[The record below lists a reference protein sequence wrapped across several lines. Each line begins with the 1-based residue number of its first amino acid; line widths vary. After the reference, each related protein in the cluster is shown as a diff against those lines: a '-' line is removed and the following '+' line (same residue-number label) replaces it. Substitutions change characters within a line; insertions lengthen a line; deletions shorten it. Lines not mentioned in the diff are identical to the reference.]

1 MAPDSRLLIGQASQM
16 WSWAMG
22 RRAASLQLLLVV
34 TAHSRKIAVG
44 SSSHAASPL
53 RHTPEPPRSFRHKE
67 TESKAL
73 DSSPA
78 AQAGMKKAFKRKVYE
93 SDSDSEIDSY
103 SNRGQKLKKRAR
115 FAHKGQLVPT
125 NGPSS
130 YREVPFALMMPV
142 SQTSPADRQKYVEYA
157 GLRRPIL
164 HRNPLLIDDEGYEI
178 ESDDDD
184 DRLQEAEALASEL
197 NPYANIQLEHLLAP
211 LTASTGLS
219 THQTLSKPFTSKTL
233 TKLVDQSCDNMRKEN
248 RSLWQVRHLLTAL
261 CGDFTW
267 VPCEMMVK
275 PSDIELFT
283 DNHVARHLLSLS
295 KAHGGGSQGALP
307 STGINGDVPGQ
318 NGIEA
323 GGVLP
328 DNVGEVLQ
336 SDKSATED
344 ADVSMV
350 DADPVGQNG
359 SRPDQGATHEATPNG
374 EVNGSASTPTLK
386 QEDSEPKSGP
396 RGVEKNKS
404 QENVDDAVNPKSG
417 GDKGPGAT
425 SLARIGEG
433 EALVD
438 AHEFNELSNGVQEG
452 HIPLEGLGQL
462 FVHPMFIAPVGTKPD
477 RDVGLPEQEAEDI
490 RRLLALYVQKQE
502 EVCRGAKK
510 LFLGLLRAEK
520 LRKDVLHWSKAE
532 AHSGPNRDMSDGEDW
547 YDKEEWGLTED
558 LKKGQ
563 DEEEEDTTT
572 TGKKTRNRRT

>member
-1 MAPDSRLLIGQASQM
+1 MATQQVLFS
-16 WSWAMG
+16 
-22 RRAASLQLLLVV
+22 
-34 TAHSRKIAVG
+34 
-44 SSSHAASPL
+44 
-53 RHTPEPPRSFRHKE
+53 E
-67 TESKAL
+67 TI
-73 DSSPA
+73 
-78 AQAGMKKAFKRKVYE
+78 AGMKKAFKRKVYE

-130 YREVPFALMMPV
+130 YRE
-142 SQTSPADRQKYVEYA
+142 YVEYA

-164 HRNPLLIDDEGYEI
+164 HRNPPLIDDEGYEI

-184 DRLQEAEALASEL
+184 DHLQEAEALASEL

-248 RSLWQVRHLLTAL
+248 HSLWQVRHLLTAL

-267 VPCEMMVK
+267 VPCEMLVK
-275 PSDIELFT
+275 PSDVELFT
-283 DNHVARHLLSLS
+283 DDHVARHLLSLS
-295 KAHGGGSQGALP
+295 KGSQEALP
-307 STGINGDVPGQ
+307 SSGINGGAHGQ
-318 NGIEA
+318 NGIEI
-323 GGVLP
+323 GGALP
-328 DNVGEVLQ
+328 DALVEELQ
-336 SDKSATED
+336 LDKSTTDD

-350 DADPVGQNG
+350 DAEPVDQNG
-359 SRPDQGATHEATPNG
+359 SRPDQDEKNEPVPNG
-374 EVNGSASTPTLK
+374 GVNGSASTPTMK
-386 QEDSEPKSGP
+386 QEDGELKSGP
-396 RGVEKNKS
+396 RGVDKNKS
-404 QENVDDAVNPKSG
+404 QENVDDAVNPKAG
-417 GDKGPGAT
+417 GDKGSGAT

-433 EALVD
+433 ETIAD
-438 AHEFNELSNGVQEG
+438 AHQPNELINGVQEG
-452 HIPLEGLGQL
+452 PIPLEGLEQL

-563 DEEEEDTTT
+563 DEEEEDTQT

>member
-1 MAPDSRLLIGQASQM
+1 MASQQVLF
-16 WSWAMG
+16 S
-22 RRAASLQLLLVV
+22 
-34 TAHSRKIAVG
+34 
-44 SSSHAASPL
+44 
-53 RHTPEPPRSFRHKE
+53 E
-67 TESKAL
+67 TI
-73 DSSPA
+73 
-78 AQAGMKKAFKRKVYE
+78 AGMKKAFKRKAYE
-93 SDSDSEIDSY
+93 SDSDSDIDSY

-130 YREVPFALMMPV
+130 YRQF
-142 SQTSPADRQKYVEYA
+142 VEYA

-164 HRNPLLIDDEGYEI
+164 YRNPPLLDDEGYEI
-178 ESDDDD
+178 ESDDDEV
-184 DRLQEAEALASEL
+184 RLQEAEALASEL

-248 RSLWQVRHLLTAL
+248 HSLWQVRHLLTAL

-267 VPCEMMVK
+267 IPCEAMVK

-283 DNHVARHLLSLS
+283 DDHVARHLLSLS
-295 KAHGGGSQGALP
+295 KPHVGGSQMDLP
-307 STGINGDVPGQ
+307 SMGINGSAHGL
-318 NGIEA
+318 NGIET
-323 GGVLP
+323 GGIQSHAVVEGQLP
-328 DNVGEVLQ
+328 HKIV
-336 SDKSATED
+336 TED
-344 ADVSMV
+344 IDVSM
-350 DADPVGQNG
+350 ADTNAAGQAG
-359 SRPDQGATHEATPNG
+359 SRPDQDRHKTIPNG
-374 EVNGSASTPTLK
+374 EANGTDSTPTMK
-386 QEDSEPKSGP
+386 QEEGDARAEP
-396 RGVEKNKS
+396 RAIEKNKS
-404 QENVDDAVNPKSG
+404 SEHVDDAVNPKSG
-417 GDKGPGAT
+417 GDKAPET
-425 SLARIGEG
+425 PSLARTAEG
-433 EALVD
+433 EAAD
-438 AHEFNELSNGVQEG
+438 AHNSNDLSNGVQG
-452 HIPLEGLGQL
+452 VSIPLEGLEQL

-510 LFLGLLRAEK
+510 LFLGLLRADK

-563 DEEEEDTTT
+563 DEEEEDTQT